1 MRVAGERLGSAM
13 AWEHVVILVWLTV
26 GFVQASRQIACK
38 YSTGLATFGILLAI
52 AEVVGVALVLSSGG
66 FW

>member
-1 MRVAGERLGSAM
+1 M